1 MTVYDKIIQEMTLTE
16 LAMIFSTCQRCNAN
30 FKKCHEYKKKGQ
42 TQGCYFCWVDHLKQ
56 KI

>member
-30 FKKCHEYKKKGQ
+30 FEKCDEYKRNGQ